1 MGGVV
6 RTKRVYDD
14 PAPQDGYRVLVDRLW
29 PRGVS
34 RERAAVGT
42 WLKEVAPST
51 ELRTWWDHDPAR
63 LKEFTDRYRTE
74 LDANPALA
82 ELLRL
87 LHDHPVVTLVY
98 SAKDPHL
105 NQAEVLRDYLAAHAE
120 ATGRG
125 TAEKP

>member
-1 MGGVV
+1 MI
-6 RTKRVYDD
+6 TLKRAYD
-14 PAPQDGYRVLVDRLW
+14 PVSGTDGTRFLVERLW

-42 WLKEVAPST
+42 WLKAIAPST

-125 TAEKP
+125 TGGNP